1 VVTGENRGK
10 MKEITAIIQPIR
22 LGPVRDALSKA
33 GVTGMTV
40 SDARGFGSQG
50 GSTDTYRGI
59 EYRVDYVPKVRIDT
73 VVSDSFVDAAV
84 EAITSAA
91 HTGKVGDGKI
101 WIKHVEAVYRIRTG
115 ERDEVAL
122 N

>member
-1 VVTGENRGK
+1 

-73 VVSDSFVDAAV
+73 VVSDGCVDAAI

-101 WIKHVEAVYRIRTG
+101 WIKNVEAVCRIRTG

>member
-1 VVTGENRGK
+1 

-22 LGPVRDALSKA
+22 LGPVRDALAAA

-50 GSTDTYRGI
+50 GSTDVYRGV
-59 EYRVDYVPKVRIDT
+59 EYKVNYVPKVRIDT
-73 VVSDSFVDAAV
+73 VVSDSFVEATIAA
-84 EAITSAA
+84 ISNAA
-91 HTGKVGDGKI
+91 QTGKVGDGKI
-101 WIKHVEAVYRIRTG
+101 WIKDVETVIRIRTG
-115 ERDEVAL
+115 ELDEVAL

>member
-1 VVTGENRGK
+1 
-10 MKEITAIIQPIR
+10 MKEINAIIQPIR
-22 LGPVRDALSKA
+22 LGPVRDALSSA
-33 GVTGMTV
+33 GVRGMTV

-59 EYRVDYVPKVRIDT
+59 EYRVEYVPKIRIE
-73 VVSDSFVDAAV
+73 VVVPDDILDAVV
-84 EAITSAA
+84 EAIMGAA
-91 HTGKVGDGKI
+91 RTGNAGDGKI
-101 WIKHVEAVYRIRTG
+101 WVRDVTAVYRIRTG

>member
-1 VVTGENRGK
+1 
-10 MKEITAIIQPIR
+10 MKEVTAIIQPVR
-22 LGPVRDALSKA
+22 LGPVREALSAA

-59 EYRVDYVPKVRIDT
+59 EYRVEYVPKIRIDT
-73 VVSDSFVDAAV
+73 VVSDSFLEATI
-84 EAITSAA
+84 EAITNAA
-91 HTGKVGDGKI
+91 ATGKVGDGKI
-101 WIKHVEAVYRIRTG
+101 WVKDVESVIRIRTK
-115 ERDEVAL
+115 EKDEVAL

>member
-1 VVTGENRGK
+1 
-10 MKEITAIIQPIR
+10 MKEVTAIIQPMR
-22 LGPVRDALSKA
+22 LGPVREALSAA

-50 GSTDTYRGI
+50 GSTDTYRGV
-59 EYRVDYVPKVRIDT
+59 EYIVPYVPKIRIDT
-73 VVSDSFVDAAV
+73 VVSDSFLDITLQ
-84 EAITSAA
+84 AICSAA
-91 HTGKVGDGKI
+91 QTGVVGDGKI
-101 WIKHVEAVYRIRTG
+101 WVKDVEAVHRIRTG

>member
-1 VVTGENRGK
+1 

-22 LGPVRDALSKA
+22 LGPVRESLSKA
-33 GVTGMTV
+33 GVHGMTV
-40 SDARGFGSQG
+40 TDIRGFGSQG

-59 EYRVDYVPKVRIDT
+59 EYRVEYVPKTRID
-73 VVSDSFVDAAV
+73 VVVPNDLA
-84 EAITSAA
+84 ETAITAIMSAA
-91 HTGKVGDGKI
+91 KTGNVGDGKI
-101 WIKHVEAVYRIRTG
+101 FVRDVAEVYRIRTG